1 DLLRFS
7 RMAAGV
13 TLRLSAAGPQKI
25 TRGPSG
31 VKLSLNGT
39 FENVI
44 GSAFHDRIS
53 GNDAANVI
61 HGGGGKDALW
71 GVCGDDILDGH
82 GGNDA
87 LFGGRGNDI
96 LFGGSGDDILV
107 GGPGRNLLFG
117 QGGRNIIVNGAGN
130 DRFRAGIA
138 DRFVFGTRIAY
149 DAGLYALLT
158 ILARE

>member
-1 DLLRFS
+1 NGARQKPGTARELSSITVTDASGNDTYNFATRRMAIGISDGSGVDLLRFS

-71 GVCGDDILDGH
+71 GLGGDDILYGD

-107 GGPGRNLLFG
+107 GGPGRN
-117 QGGRNIIVNGAGN
+117 
-130 DRFRAGIA
+130 
-138 DRFVFGTRIAY
+138 
-149 DAGLYALLT
+149 
-158 ILARE
+158 